1 MYFFNWNPTTSRRSG
16 TLAGSSTR
24 SGRCGQHLGSAVLN
38 FALCG
43 QSWRGILA
51 IEYALAHQQHL
62 RALVI
67 SNMIA
72 SAPAYTA
79 NAENVLAPAM
89 DQGALREI
97 RALETAHDIANP
109 RYMELLLP
117 QH

>member
-1 MYFFNWNPTTSRRSG
+1 M
-16 TLAGSSTR
+16 
-24 SGRCGQHLGSAVLN
+24 GSAVLN

-51 IEYALAHQQHL
+51 TD
-62 RALVI
+62 
-67 SNMIA
+67 
-72 SAPAYTA
+72 YTA